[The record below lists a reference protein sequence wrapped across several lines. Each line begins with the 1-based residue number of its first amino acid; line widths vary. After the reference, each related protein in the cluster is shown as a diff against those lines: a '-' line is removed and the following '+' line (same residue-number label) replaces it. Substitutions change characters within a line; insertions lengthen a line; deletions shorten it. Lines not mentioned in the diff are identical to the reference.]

1 MRIVDMTPIYYDGGQ
16 NIARFS
22 IDVSPDLKLTGFRLR
37 RRRDGGHSIAAPA
50 AFGVRVAHFAPDVF
64 RALTADAVAEFA
76 RHGAQHVRN

>member
-22 IDVSPDLKLTGFRLR
+22 IDVSPELKLTGFRLR

-50 AFGVRVAHFAPDVF
+50 AFGVRVAHFAPEVF
-64 RALTADAVAEFA
+64 KALTAEAVAEFA
-76 RHGAQHVRN
+76 RRGALHAQH